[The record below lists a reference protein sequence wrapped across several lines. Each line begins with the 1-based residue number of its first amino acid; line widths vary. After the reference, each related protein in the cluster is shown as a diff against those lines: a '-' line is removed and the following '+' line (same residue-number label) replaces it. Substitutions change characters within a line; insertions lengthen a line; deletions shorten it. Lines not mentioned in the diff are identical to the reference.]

1 MDVKV
6 YRELAG
12 TMSAF
17 KASQGLLVSWG
28 GFKQSV
34 VREARQDTFKIR
46 LWDQSDLV
54 DAIQRNYDRLDRN
67 IQAELPLK
75 RVWVLVHDKEEEED

>member
-1 MDVKV
+1 
-6 YRELAG
+6 
-12 TMSAF
+12 MSAF

-34 VREARQDTFKIR
+34 VREARQDIFKIR

-54 DAIQRNYDRLDRN
+54 AAVQKNYDRLDPDV
-67 IQAELPLK
+67 QTELPLK
-75 RVWVLVHDKEEEED
+75 RVWMLVHEGDEDEE